1 MGSHVS
7 AVPNHQLNRITPLK
21 TRAETAFFGTYGY
34 ELDLNRLS
42 EEEIADVR
50 KYTQFMKDHRELLQ
64 FGTFYRL
71 RSPFESNEPAW
82 MVVSGDQKEA
92 IVGSFRILSKA
103 NQAFMR
109 LRLAGLRE
117 DLLYEVEGMGTFY
130 GDELMGA
137 GLVTSDAA
145 TGKVG
150 ENIMPSGDFSSVIY
164 LLKAVK

>member
-1 MGSHVS
+1 
-7 AVPNHQLNRITPLK
+7 
-21 TRAETAFFGTYGY
+21 
-34 ELDLNRLS
+34 
-42 EEEIADVR
+42 
-50 KYTQFMKDHRELLQ
+50 MKDHRELLQ